1 MVQKKKSYK
10 EKRSKNDR
18 TKKKKS
24 PMVQVSNGPVHASFY
39 AITYLVALFFRSED
53 TL

>member
-1 MVQKKKSYK
+1 MIVQK
-10 EKRSKNDR
+10 N
-18 TKKKKS
+18 S

>member
-1 MVQKKKSYK
+1 MVQKKKS
-10 EKRSKNDR
+10 
-18 TKKKKS
+18 KKKKGPKMIVQKKNS

>member
-18 TKKKKS
+18 TKKKS

>member
-1 MVQKKKSYK
+1 MVQKKKSKK

-18 TKKKKS
+18 PKKNS
-24 PMVQVSNGPVHASFY
+24 PMVQVSNGHASFY

>member
-1 MVQKKKSYK
+1 MVQKKKSKK
-10 EKRSKNDR
+10 ENRSKNDR
-18 TKKKKS
+18 PKKNS

>member
-1 MVQKKKSYK
+1 MIVQ
-10 EKRSKNDR
+10 
-18 TKKKKS
+18 KKKS

-39 AITYLVALFFRSED
+39 TIIYLVALFFRSED